1 MTLGRPTCAST
12 MIRISAPNAQQ
23 IASRNDMLNTWKSR
37 SRRRLPRAPL
47 ALAVALAVLLPVVPL
62 GRPVMASPSTAP

>member
-1 MTLGRPTCAST
+1 MASMTFGRPTCAST

-37 SRRRLPRAPL
+37 SRRRLPRAPPT
-47 ALAVALAVLLPVVPL
+47 ALT
-62 GRPVMASPSTAP
+62 ASPATAP